1 MLDPKDLRDDD
12 LVRRGR
18 VALRDCKYKLAN
30 DLFAEYCDRQ
40 IRDEKPIAG
49 ALLAD
54 YALAVGHMGDLRE
67 AAEICLQ
74 GLAHERK
81 NPALF
86 AALARVYHL
95 SGARR
100 KAVDTLDRG
109 LAIAPNHPGLLA
121 VQDELGIRRTPPIP
135 FLPRDN
141 PWNVWLGKVLD
152 KFKPRRRLA

>member
-1 MLDPKDLRDDD
+1 MLDLKDLRDDD

-18 VALRDCKYKLAN
+18 VALKDGKYKLAH
-30 DLFAEYCDRQ
+30 DLFAEFCDRQ

-54 YALAVGHMGDLRE
+54 YAMALGHTGELRE
-67 AAEICLQ
+67 AAEICFQ
-74 GLAHERK
+74 GLAQERR

-86 AALARVYHL
+86 ATLARVYAL

-100 KAVDTLDRG
+100 KAVDTLERG
-109 LAIAPNHPGLLA
+109 LVIAPRHPLLLA

-135 FLPRDN
+135 FLSRDN
-141 PWNVWLGKVLD
+141 PWNVWLGKALD
-152 KFKPRRRLA
+152 KMKPRRRLA